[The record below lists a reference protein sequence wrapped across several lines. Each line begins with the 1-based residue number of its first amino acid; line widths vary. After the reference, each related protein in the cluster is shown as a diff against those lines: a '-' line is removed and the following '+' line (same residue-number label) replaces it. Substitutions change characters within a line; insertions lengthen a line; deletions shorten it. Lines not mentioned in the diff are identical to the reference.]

1 MDFSDAHGKEPTG
14 SIIKDEGNSLG
25 ETLGSIM
32 KKLESEL
39 NLPKDKLEPKQSW
52 SLDYDI
58 SAKAVFHLKEE
69 WEIFKGFKLEGVK
82 LKIDVSKSGKKPGM
96 IDSS

>member
-52 SLDYDI
+52 SLD
-58 SAKAVFHLKEE
+58 
-69 WEIFKGFKLEGVK
+69 
-82 LKIDVSKSGKKPGM
+82 
-96 IDSS
+96 